1 MDVVLAVRNALLT
14 GLVATLALVSA
25 VDADSSLD
33 AIRTR
38 GLLRVGVKADAPP
51 FGYVTPDG
59 RRAGFEVDL
68 ARLFARVLF
77 GDDTRV
83 EFVTVTTATRFTALQ
98 TGRVDLV
105 LATITATAERRQL
118 AELSAPHFVSGSLL
132 LVSRGSPVA
141 GLGDLVG
148 RRVAVVVDAVQER
161 DLVESQPRAVAQPVD
176 SVADGVRAVR
186 SDQADAF
193 LYDDVV
199 LLRLAQEDSAFR
211 VIGKPIRPRPYVVA
225 APSGEVELIH
235 WVNRWLAKMRRDG
248 TYDELWRRHFDAFA
262 SRLVKG

>member
-148 RRVAVVVDAVQER
+148 RRVAVVVGAVQER

>member
-1 MDVVLAVRNALLT
+1 MDLVLAVRNALLT
-14 GLVATLALVSA
+14 GLIATLALVSA

-33 AIRTR
+33 AIRAR
-38 GLLRVGVKADAPP
+38 GVLRVGVKADSPP
-51 FGYVTPDG
+51 FGYVTPNG
-59 RRAGFEVDL
+59 HRAGFEVDL

-105 LATITATAERRQL
+105 LATIMLTGERRRL
-118 AELSAPHFVSGSLL
+118 AELSIPHFVSGSLL
-132 LVSRGSPVA
+132 LVRRDSPVA

-148 RRVAVVVDAVQER
+148 RRVAVVVGAVQER
-161 DLVESQPRAVAQPVD
+161 DLVESQPRAVVRPVD

-186 SDQADAF
+186 SGQADAF

-199 LLRLAQEDSAFR
+199 LLRLAQEDAALR
-211 VIGKPIRPRPYVVA
+211 VVGKPIRPRPYVVA

-235 WVNRWLAKMRRDG
+235 WVNRWLAKIRRDG
-248 TYDELWRRHFDAFA
+248 TYDDLWRHHFDAFA